1 MATPPRAERAS
12 LPDRVESARAAA
24 ARREVHDERTAS
36 LLGIALGVA
45 FLTCFLTGVW
55 SHLQQHPPSWLV
67 LPIGPVGLY
76 RVTQGLHVA
85 TGLATVPLLLAKLYS
100 VSPQLLAR
108 PAVRGP
114 VHAMERLAV
123 LALVGSSLF
132 LLATGAANIARWYP
146 FQFFFPTGHFWAAW
160 LVLGAT
166 MIHLVFKVPVV
177 RRALA
182 RREPG
187 SDAVAPVPGELT
199 RRGLFAA
206 VGGAAA
212 LVTLTTAGQT
222 VPFLRRLTLLAPR
235 RPDIGPQGLPVN
247 RTADAAGTESLGDDP
262 TYRLRVT
269 RRGET
274 LAEWSI
280 AELRAMP
287 QRTETLPI
295 ACVEGWSADAV
306 WTGIPLID
314 LLERAGVGAVDTT
327 VRSAQTRGGY
337 RESDVSTSAVRDPR
351 CLLALRVNGESL
363 NPDHGAPLRLIAPN
377 RPGVMQ
383 TKWVIEVA
391 AR

>member
-1 MATPPRAERAS
+1 MASPRRAERAS

-36 LLGIALGVA
+36 LLGIALGIA

-55 SHLQQHPPSWLV
+55 SHLQQHPPAWLG

-108 PAVRGP
+108 PVVRGP

-123 LALVGSSLF
+123 LGLVGGSLF

-146 FQFFFPTGHFWAAW
+146 FRFFFPTGHWWAAW

-166 MIHLVFKVPVV
+166 MIHLVFKMPVV

-182 RREPG
+182 ADRPAP
-187 SDAVAPVPGELT
+187 DAAAPLPGELT
-199 RRGLFAA
+199 RRGLFVA

-247 RTADAAGTESLGDDP
+247 RTADAAGTGSLGDDP
-262 TYRLRVT
+262 AYRLRVT

-280 AELRAMP
+280 DELRAMP

-295 ACVEGWSADAV
+295 VCVEGWSADAV
-306 WTGIPLID
+306 WTGVPLVE
-314 LLERAGVGAVDTT
+314 LLGRAGVGVVDST

-337 RESDVSTSAVRDPR
+337 RESEAERAPR
-351 CLLALRVNGESL
+351 CRTR
-363 NPDHGAPLRLIAPN
+363 GACWRC
-377 RPGVMQ
+377 V
-383 TKWVIEVA
+383 
-391 AR
+391 